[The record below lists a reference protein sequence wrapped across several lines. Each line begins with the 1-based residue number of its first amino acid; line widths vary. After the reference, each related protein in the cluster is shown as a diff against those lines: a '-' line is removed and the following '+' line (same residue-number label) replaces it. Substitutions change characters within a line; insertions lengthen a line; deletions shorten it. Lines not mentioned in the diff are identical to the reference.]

1 MSWAATAQAPPPAPV
16 FTSETG
22 LINIVVTVQDERG
35 HPVADLQA
43 DDFKVFEDGQP
54 RPIVLFAR
62 ATAEDS
68 ALAGDESSAD
78 AEARAR
84 ARATDENLVVD
95 AGLLL
100 DTSESM
106 KTPLKLA
113 QEAAIRF
120 LNSVPRARDLLTIFF
135 DQDIRLSRYD
145 SEHQQGLFERIL
157 ESEAAGHT
165 ALYDA
170 IVVYLSR
177 VEDTSGRKVLVLF
190 TDGADTIS
198 KTSQGE
204 LRELVRSSAVT
215 IYPISFAENLPN
227 SERGHARAFMSSLAE
242 MTGGRMLSP
251 HSSQDLGQ
259 IFDKIIEE
267 LRAQYVIGVKPGAD
281 TGDGRFHRLKVEVK
295 RKGLEVRHRPGY
307 QAER

>member
-35 HPVADLQA
+35 HPLADLQA

-68 ALAGDESSAD
+68 ALAGA
-78 AEARAR
+78 A
-84 ARATDENLVVD
+84 DENLVVD

-120 LNSVPRARDLLTIFF
+120 LDSVPRARDLLTIFF

-190 TDGADTIS
+190 TDGHDTIS

-215 IYPISFAENLPN
+215 IYPISFAENLPS

-251 HSSQDLGQ
+251 QSSKDLGQ
-259 IFDKIIEE
+259 IFDKILEE

-295 RKGLEVRHRPGY
+295 REGLQVRHRPGY